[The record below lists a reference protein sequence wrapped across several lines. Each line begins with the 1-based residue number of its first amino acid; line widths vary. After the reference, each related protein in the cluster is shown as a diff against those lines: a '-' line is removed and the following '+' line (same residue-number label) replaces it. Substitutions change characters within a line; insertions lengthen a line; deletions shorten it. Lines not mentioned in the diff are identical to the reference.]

1 MIFKP
6 HAYQSEAI
14 QWGLDH
20 KKCGLLLPM
29 GAGKTVSTLTIIH
42 QLMYIEVS
50 KVLIIGPVRVIQST
64 WPDEICQWEHTKD
77 LTYTIIDGPMAKGK
91 NPIKFGTDLYLI
103 GKENLAALIETYQ
116 RNWPF
121 DMVVIDE
128 LSTFKNPQ
136 SKRFKALRK
145 MMPLVDRF
153 IGLTG
158 TPAPNGLP
166 DLWSQIYLMDRGERL
181 GKTLSAFRGRF
192 LKPGR
197 RNGYVVYEWN
207 LQDGAEEEI
216 YKRIGDICMSIKQ
229 GDCTKLPPLT
239 VIDYPVDLKKAK
251 RGYDQFKRD
260 KLLEL
265 GDDEAIIAANAGVLC
280 GQLLQYASGE
290 IYTSVDNYTEVGIER
305 THEIHNHKLDALDDL
320 IESANGQSVMVFY
333 YFKHELDRL
342 TNHFVEANKKVRTI
356 KKPEDVR
363 DWNNGEIDILLL
375 HPASAGHGLNLQ
387 RGGNI
392 AIWYT
397 LPNWNLELYQQAN
410 ARIYR
415 QGQQKAVTIYH
426 LMAKGTID
434 EDMIEA
440 LNKKDVTQKRL
451 IEALR
456 KEN

>member
-6 HAYQSEAI
+6 HAYQRDAI

-29 GAGKTVSTLTIIH
+29 GAGKTVCTLTII
-42 QLMYIEVS
+42 QRLMYIEVS
-50 KVLIIGPVRVIQST
+50 KVLIIGPVRVVQST
-64 WPDEICQWEHTKD
+64 WPDEIRQWEHTKD
-77 LTYTIIDGPMAKGK
+77 LTYTILDGPMAKGK
-91 NPIKFGTDLYLI
+91 KDVDLSTDLYLI
-103 GKENLAALIETYQ
+103 GKENVADLIETYQ
-116 RNWPF
+116 RDWPF

-145 MMPLVDRF
+145 MMPLVERF

-216 YKRIGDICMSIKQ
+216 YKRIGDICMSIQQ

-251 RGYDQFKRD
+251 KGYDRFKRD

-290 IYTSVDNYTEVGIER
+290 IYQESGSSKTVD
-305 THEIHNHKLDALDDL
+305 IHHHKLDALDDL
-320 IESANGQSVMVFY
+320 IESANGQPVMVFY

-342 TNHFVEANKKVRTI
+342 TNHFTEMGRMVRTV
-356 KKPEDVR
+356 KGPEDVR
-363 DWNNGEIDILLL
+363 AWNEGKIDILLL

-387 RGGNI
+387 KGGNI

-415 QGQQKAVTIYH
+415 QGQQRTVTIYH

-434 EDMIEA
+434 EDMIDA

-456 KEN
+456 KGETE